1 VSDARERFA
10 AWTVVE
16 VADGYGPST
25 LAAKLLADLGCP
37 VLKLEDRDGDSLRGP
52 GGETGLSLFELV
64 NGSKASVRVDFA
76 HRHAAEVVDRLL
88 GVATIVVADGPGAA
102 KLDALLPPSIEQRYP
117 DLTVAVLTPFGE
129 RGTLAS
135 WRAGEEGIQAMS
147 GIMSTTHHPGG
158 RPVRV
163 AGAIA
168 THTAAMHAVTSILAH
183 LHARR
188 SGARGGRLSIATFD
202 AAISMLTSAF
212 PAFFLTGRSPPGIGN
227 RHSMAAPWN
236 TYRCR
241 DGWVVICAGNEPTWQ
256 RLVQALG
263 REDLRGDPRYA
274 TQEARVQNVDALDA
288 EVSAW
293 TRTRAVAEVE
303 SALDRR
309 GIPSGPILPLAE
321 VLAHAQFATRSL
333 LVRDGGTA
341 VAGGVFHRDRAP
353 LAVRAGEHR
362 LGEASRAA
370 LVDRA
375 GVDPAQVERWMHEGA
390 LLARGGAHVAAA

>member
-1 VSDARERFA
+1 MATPCADA
-10 AWTVVE
+10 
-16 VADGYGPST
+16 
-25 LAAKLLADLGCP
+25 
-37 VLKLEDRDGDSLRGP
+37 
-52 GGETGLSLFELV
+52 GGEPGLSLFELA

-76 HRHAAEVVDRLL
+76 HRDAAAIVGRLL
-88 GVATIVVADGPGAA
+88 GAATIVVADGPGVA
-102 KLDALLPPSIEQRYP
+102 KLDALLPPSIEQRHP

-147 GIMSTTHHPGG
+147 GIMSTTHHPAGG
-158 RPVRV
+158 RCASPARSRP
-163 AGAIA
+163 
-168 THTAAMHAVTSILAH
+168 TPRRCMPS
-183 LHARR
+183 RR
-188 SGARGGRLSIATFD
+188 SSRTSMRDGRARSGGRLSIATFD

-263 REDLRGDPRYA
+263 REDLLDDPRYA
-274 TQEARVQNVDALDA
+274 TQSARVQNVDALDA

-293 TRTRAVAEVE
+293 TQTRAVAEVE
-303 SALDRR
+303 STLDKR
-309 GIPSGPILPLAE
+309 GIPCGPILPLAD
-321 VLAHAQFATRSL
+321 VLAHAQFAARSL
-333 LVRDGGTA
+333 LVRDGATA

-375 GVDPAQVERWMHEGA
+375 GVDPAQVDRWMHDGA
-390 LLARGGAHVAAA
+390 LLAREDAHVAAA